1 MILYIARH
9 AWAGHFG
16 DPGWHSD
23 ADRELTPEGID
34 RYRQVVQALGERDV
48 APSRIATSPYVRCA
62 QTAAIFSEEI
72 VGQPPV
78 DEMAA
83 LAPGVDFADLCVWA
97 DVYSSE
103 GDLAWVGHNP
113 DVERLVALLIDD
125 PSAWVRFAKGSM
137 AAIEFDGPVR
147 RREGK
152 LLWHLTAKSLGL

>member
-23 ADRELTPEGID
+23 ADRELTPEGIE
-34 RYRQVVQALGERDV
+34 RYRQVVQALAQKGV
-48 APSRIATSPYVRCA
+48 APERIATSPYARCR
-62 QTAAIFSEEI
+62 QTAEILSEGI
-72 VGQPPV
+72 GGQPPV
-78 DEMAA
+78 DKVAA
-83 LAPGVDFADLCVWA
+83 LAPGVDFADLCVWT
-97 DVYSSE
+97 DVYSG

-125 PSAWVRFAKGSM
+125 RSAYVRFAKGSI

-147 RREGK
+147 RGEGK
-152 LLWHLTAKSLGL
+152 LQWHLTAKSLGV